1 MPLFPFRVNI
11 SKLQEQDVMKKFTAC
26 TFPQDIIA
34 SSRWSAIHVHA
45 HTHTQTHTLH
55 RQRYQTLRCS
65 PKHVRSLVWQKEEE
79 WINQP
84 AEKGRQTPL
93 SSACTAGTTQFIP
106 QDSWEIR
113 IQLAQ
118 SGPSQKWSH
127 SLTSS
132 FTFPSKAPSSHHY
145 FLTWRIQRALIV
157 LHVKQQVCTSNCK
170 TSPNSWWQWLSLMFL
185 SHCYNFIFKLNM
197 SGFKTVVGHDSMNC
211 SWQTPSTWSYW
222 DNALALPWKSFM
234 AKHSSA
240 CSFIQP

>member
-106 QDSWEIR
+106 QDSWEIK

-118 SGPSQKWSH
+118 SGPSH
-127 SLTSS
+127 LHLPLLPRPPHLTIIFWHEGFRGHLLFSMLSS
-132 FTFPSKAPSSHHY
+132 RSAQAT
-145 FLTWRIQRALIV
+145 
-157 LHVKQQVCTSNCK
+157 
-170 TSPNSWWQWLSLMFL
+170 
-185 SHCYNFIFKLNM
+185 
-197 SGFKTVVGHDSMNC
+197 
-211 SWQTPSTWSYW
+211 
-222 DNALALPWKSFM
+222 
-234 AKHSSA
+234 AKPA
-240 CSFIQP
+240 QILGGNGYP